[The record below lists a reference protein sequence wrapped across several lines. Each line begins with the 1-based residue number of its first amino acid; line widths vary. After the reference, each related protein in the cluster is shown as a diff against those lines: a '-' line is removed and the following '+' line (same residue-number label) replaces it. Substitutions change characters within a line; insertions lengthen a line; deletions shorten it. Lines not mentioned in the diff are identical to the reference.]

1 MRSFPLK
8 SKRRSLM
15 IKHWGLHSRKLG
27 IFPQCSIFQTMPNY
41 IIIIR
46 TWSIIS
52 SCHVGNFWCM
62 LYYNFLLFSHFLL
75 FFFLLL
81 KIPML
86 WAALLACSGS
96 DFQLL
101 KFWKFSSTE
110 LRSSRTIQ
118 RFLPT
123 FLSTIHRPRWAQN
136 RHTSRPTLRHVS
148 RGK

>member
-15 IKHWGLHSRKLG
+15 IKHWGLHSRKFG

-75 FFFLLL
+75 FSFLLS

>member
-1 MRSFPLK
+1 MGSFPLK

-15 IKHWGLHSRKLG
+15 IKHWGLHSRKFG

-75 FFFLLL
+75 FFFFIIKNSNALSCSTGVQWFRFSAAKVLEVQFN
-81 KIPML
+81 
-86 WAALLACSGS
+86 WAEELQDDSEIFAY
-96 DFQLL
+96 FPQHHTPT
-101 KFWKFSSTE
+101 KVST
-110 LRSSRTIQ
+110 
-118 RFLPT
+118 
-123 FLSTIHRPRWAQN
+123 
-136 RHTSRPTLRHVS
+136 
-148 RGK
+148 K

>member
-15 IKHWGLHSRKLG
+15 IKHWGLHSRKFR

-62 LYYNFLLFSHFLL
+62 LYYSFLLFSHFLL

-110 LRSSRTIQ
+110 LSSRTIQ